1 MKRTERVGAM
11 IEILT
16 QSPNKVYSLQSFC
29 DLFGA
34 AKTRISEDIKR

>member
-16 QSPNKVYSLQSFC
+16 QSPNKVGSL
-29 DLFGA
+29 
-34 AKTRISEDIKR
+34 TVESEKKR